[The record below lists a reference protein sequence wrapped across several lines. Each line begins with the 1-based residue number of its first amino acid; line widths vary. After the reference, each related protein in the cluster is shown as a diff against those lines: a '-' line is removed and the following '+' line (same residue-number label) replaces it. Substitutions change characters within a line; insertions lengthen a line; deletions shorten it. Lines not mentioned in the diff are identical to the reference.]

1 MNSKTSKVLA
11 VFLTLCLLLSLAA
24 PAFAAGNQ
32 ITIGTKEE
40 LLTFAQN
47 CTLDSWSQGKT
58 VVLTGDI
65 DLTGTDFTPIP
76 TFGGH
81 FDGQGHAITGIAL
94 DGSGSNRGLFRY
106 LQKSAVVEDLKVEI
120 SITPTD
126 FQDSLGGLV
135 GNNRGLIRNCTITGN
150 LKGESSVGGI
160 VGINE
165 AGGQVINCTFNG
177 TVVAT
182 HYVGG
187 IVGQN
192 LGSILQ
198 CVNQGGINTV
208 EIESSTDLDDL
219 PDRQWNSTENVPTST
234 DIGGITGYSS
244 GIVQSCRNIGAV
256 GYAHIGYNVGGI
268 AGRQAGYLDGC
279 TNEGLILGRKDVGG
293 VVGQLEPEVF
303 LRYGEDTLNDV
314 WDKLDTLGS
323 QVDGLLGT
331 MDNAN
336 TNVTRQLN
344 SLSSNASN
352 AQNAASD
359 LMDLAKDWANG
370 NLDSINDLTA
380 RISWS
385 LDQMEPILDTLT
397 DLPDQMTKAVDYLN
411 DGLDKLKNAGNITS
425 DAMDAMKEGIDQ
437 AQDAADQLSDG
448 EAPAKCQGVSPRYSG
463 RQQEAPP
470 GPGPAGQRHGG
481 DQHRHEGLLHR
492 HGGDPGGPS
501 VPCWRVTQAGA

>member
-81 FDGQGHAITGIAL
+81 FDGQGHAITGITL

-314 WDKLDTLGS
+314 WDQLDTLGS
-323 QVDGLLGT
+323 QVDL
-331 MDNAN
+331 ASA
-336 TNVTRQLN
+336 RAI
-344 SLSSNASN
+344 LS
-352 AQNAASD
+352 
-359 LMDLAKDWANG
+359 
-370 NLDSINDLTA
+370 NL
-380 RISWS
+380 
-385 LDQMEPILDTLT
+385 
-397 DLPDQMTKAVDYLN
+397 V
-411 DGLDKLKNAGNITS
+411 
-425 DAMDAMKEGIDQ
+425 
-437 AQDAADQLSDG
+437 
-448 EAPAKCQGVSPRYSG
+448 
-463 RQQEAPP
+463 
-470 GPGPAGQRHGG
+470 
-481 DQHRHEGLLHR
+481 
-492 HGGDPGGPS
+492 
-501 VPCWRVTQAGA
+501 QAGALEQNAGRSLLAAIGDKALAAVPRETWDTVRADIMKQVLILQV